1 METGIGRAIEGQ
13 KVADPDESMMILSNL
28 LNDGEMDTVD
38 AEAGIIGMFFGSA
51 NGGCRLADDCWS
63 LVPS

>member
-1 METGIGRAIEGQ
+1 M
-13 KVADPDESMMILSNL
+13 ADPDESMMILSNL